1 MAFKSLDLQM
11 SIPRT
16 QDVSILQSQAAQK
29 PIVDQNLLANQTE
42 RETEEKRTQSSQLE
56 KSAKAQVQTSDQG
69 KSQQE
74 GQRGTRSKR
83 SGASESEHSEAPAH
97 PYKGHHL
104 DISL

>member
-42 RETEEKRTQSSQLE
+42 KETEEKRTKSSQLE
-56 KSAKAQVQTSDQG
+56 KPIKAQIQTSDQG
-69 KSQQE
+69 KAQQE
-74 GQRGTRSKR
+74 GQTGEQ
-83 SGASESEHSEAPAH
+83 SEQRDANEAEPGEATAH
-97 PYKGHHL
+97 PFKGHHL

>member
-69 KSQQE
+69 KAQQE
-74 GQRGTRSKR
+74 GQKGPRSKR
-83 SGASESEHSEAPAH
+83 RDANDADPNEAPAH